1 MFLKT
6 LLSPKIISI
15 LRIFTAHLDIL
26 NLLQNLTQGPPTFPD
41 LSGSNRYLFILKPGD
56 WHFKIFDEWKSWNGN
71 LTMEIRFVYIFKL
84 SHNSRS
90 FPLSPLT
97 WFKPQCWYLV
107 FTWINQFK
115 LICFLRYFW
124 KIFLKEKGIFSN
136 SEIRGKK
143 SCAFIAH
150 MGALMR
156 RNKIILV

>member
-1 MFLKT
+1 MT
-6 LLSPKIISI
+6 
-15 LRIFTAHLDIL
+15 DIL
-26 NLLQNLTQGPPTFPD
+26 KFLT
-41 LSGSNRYLFILKPGD
+41 
-56 WHFKIFDEWKSWNGN
+56 NGN
-71 LTMEIRFVYIFKL
+71 HGMEIWRMEIRFVYIFKL

-90 FPLSPLT
+90 FPLSSLT

-156 RNKIILV
+156 RNKIILVYKWSFFTFLFLDTTIPQSIPLYLYRKARKSK